1 MISGD
6 LMLGK
11 FLVGIG
17 LMIMASAIAY
27 YGMSTEVVTGGG
39 IQGADR
45 GASLAFL
52 MFLLG
57 VLVAIV
63 GGISAARD

>member
-1 MISGD
+1 MTSGD
-6 LMLGK
+6 MMVGK

-17 LMIMASAIAY
+17 LVIMASAIAY
-27 YGMSTEVVTGGG
+27 YGMSMEAAATGS
-39 IQGADR
+39 QAADR

-52 MFLLG
+52 VFLFG

-63 GGISAARD
+63 GGISAARG